1 MPKLIVI
8 DPCLG
13 NMNGHEY
20 AMNKFIVDEAEKEG
34 YDSTVLC
41 YHKYAPNPHDTMKTI
56 SIFRRSPYDK
66 LERSLEYDKAALE
79 KGNRELLAVLTKYV
93 PPKSLPKDS
102 MILLHTACNTLLIGL
117 ARWLKKIN
125 RSDLKIRIVLRWPA
139 TRRVFDREHAEQFCA
154 KACSV
159 YSRLRGDIRFYADN
173 KGLVQYYQKLTGI
186 HFEQTPIGIHF
197 DDLPDIP
204 APNLEVNHLRYVFAG
219 VPRKEK
225 GIEHIANSLPSYIPH
240 FPLDQFFIHTIN
252 AHNFAKDIRE
262 DHPDHVFTH
271 NEFLTGRPY
280 FEFLLLGDVV
290 LIPYDIHSYELRT
303 SHIFMEALGL
313 GRAVI
318 VSKGSWM
325 EEVLQ
330 EIDLPLGIVMN
341 EWSSQG
347 VLDAMIE
354 IHKNR
359 NEILTNAY
367 QYAATIR
374 DTHNPKRWMELM
386 FAPKS

>member
-20 AMNKFIVDEAEKEG
+20 AMNSFIVSEGKKHG
-34 YDSTVLC
+34 YDPVVLC
-41 YHKYAPNPHDTMKTI
+41 YYKYQPNPHDTMKTI

-66 LERSLEYDKAALE
+66 IERSLAYDKAALE
-79 KGNRELLAVLTKYV
+79 KGNRELLSVLTKTV
-93 PPKSLPKDS
+93 PSKSLPENS

-125 RSDLKIRIVLRWPA
+125 RPDLKIRIVLRWPA
-139 TRRVFDREHAEQFCA
+139 TRRVFDREHAENFCA
-154 KACSV
+154 KACSI
-159 YSRLRGDIRFYADN
+159 YPRLRGDIRFYSDN
-173 KGLVQYYQKLTGI
+173 KGLVEYYRKLTGL
-186 HFEQTPIGIHF
+186 HFEQTPIGIQFH
-197 DDLPDIP
+197 DIP
-204 APNLEVNHLRYVFAG
+204 QIPSPDLNVNHLRYVFAG

-225 GIEHIANSLPSYIPH
+225 GIDHIANCLPTYIPH
-240 FPLDQFFIHTIN
+240 YPLDQFFIHTIN
-252 AHNFAKDIRE
+252 AYNFAKNLRR

-271 NEFLTGRPY
+271 NEFLTGKPY

-290 LIPYDIHSYELRT
+290 LIPYDIKSYELRT

-330 EIDLPLGIVMN
+330 EIDIPLGVVMN
-341 EWSSQG
+341 SWTSQG
-347 VLDAMIE
+347 LLSAMVE
-354 IHKNR
+354 MHQRR

-367 QYAATIR
+367 EYASTIR
-374 DTHNPKRWMELM
+374 DTHNPTRWMELM

>member
-20 AMNKFIVDEAEKEG
+20 AMNKFIVDEATKEG

-79 KGNRELLAVLTKYV
+79 KGNRELLAVLTKYA
-93 PPKSLPKDS
+93 PPKSLPKNS

-117 ARWLKKIN
+117 ARWIKKIN

-139 TRRVFDREHAEQFCA
+139 TRRVFDREHAEHFCA

-159 YSRLRGDIRFYADN
+159 YPRLLGDIRFYADN
-173 KGLVQYYQKLTGI
+173 KGLVEYYRKLTGI

-204 APNLEVNHLRYVFAG
+204 PPNLEENHLRYVFAG

-252 AHNFAKDIRE
+252 AHNFAKDMRE

-330 EIDLPLGIVMN
+330 EIDLPLGIVMK

-354 IHKNR
+354 LHKNR